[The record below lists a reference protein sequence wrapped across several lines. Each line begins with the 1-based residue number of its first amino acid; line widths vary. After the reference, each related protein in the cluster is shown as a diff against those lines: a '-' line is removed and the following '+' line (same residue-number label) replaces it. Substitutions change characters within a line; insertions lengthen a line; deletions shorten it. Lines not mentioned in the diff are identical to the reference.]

1 MNRPL
6 LTLLGLA
13 VSSAALW
20 GLLLWI
26 GVWLPDVF
34 TREERLLATRTLAS
48 GRTFQVVQYWNGL
61 DFYTTELRITSPGG
75 QRAFHTL
82 DGDDSKTWSVP
93 LTVDEATHTV
103 TVVLKGDRTKT
114 VVWE

>member
-1 MNRPL
+1 MNRL
-6 LTLLGLA
+6 LITLLGLA
-13 VSSAALW
+13 VSLAALW

-34 TREERLLATRTLAS
+34 TREEHLLATRTLAD

-61 DFYTTELRITSPGG
+61 DFYTTDLRIASPGG

-82 DGDDSKTWSVP
+82 DGDDCKTWSVP
-93 LTVDEATHTV
+93 LTVDEANHTAIV
-103 TVVLKGDRTKT
+103 ILKDDRTKT